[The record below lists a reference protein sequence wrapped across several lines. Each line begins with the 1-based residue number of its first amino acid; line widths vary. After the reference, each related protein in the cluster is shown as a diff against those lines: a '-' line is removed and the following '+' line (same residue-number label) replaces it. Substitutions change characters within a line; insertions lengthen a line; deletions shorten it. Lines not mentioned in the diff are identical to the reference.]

1 MKKEST
7 IQKFRRLHP
16 EYAKQQS
23 KARRLKYPDY
33 MKTQY
38 RKQKEN
44 NPIAHRVRRLL
55 NTTKKAAKKKNFE
68 HSIDKQWCLDKLS
81 GVCEATGLPF
91 DLSVEGTYKKMNPF
105 APSVDRINNSIG
117 YTKDNCQMVVWIY
130 NCSKNDFTEEDLYRM
145 CKAFVKKVG
154 RKRQSTNLLV

>member
-7 IQKFRRLHP
+7 IQKFHSLHP
-16 EYAKQQS
+16 EYVDQQNKS
-23 KARRLKYPDY
+23 WRLKHPDY

-38 RKQKEN
+38 QKQKEN

-68 HSIDKQWCLDKLS
+68 HFIDKQWCLDKLT
-81 GVCEATGLPF
+81 GVCEITGLQF
-91 DLSVEGTYKKMNPF
+91 DLSVEGAYKKMNPF
-105 APSVDRINNSIG
+105 APSVDRINNNIG

-130 NCSKNDFTEEDLYRM
+130 NCSKNNFTDKDLYKM
-145 CKAFVKKVG
+145 CKAVVEKNKI
-154 RKRQSTNLLV
+154 NP